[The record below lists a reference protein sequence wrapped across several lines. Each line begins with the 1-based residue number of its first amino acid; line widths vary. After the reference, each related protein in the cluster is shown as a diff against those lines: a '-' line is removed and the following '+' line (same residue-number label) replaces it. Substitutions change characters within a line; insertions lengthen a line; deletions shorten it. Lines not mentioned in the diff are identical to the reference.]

1 MLAVR
6 QVDRSQVFVVQD
18 GKDRAVEALV
28 RELGLKHVR
37 ARPAPS
43 ADNGAAKG
51 AAADKWALSHAVDFL
66 TRDEALVVVE
76 DDLLF
81 APDLM
86 EWFLFGWSAMRADAS
101 LWCVS
106 AWHDNG
112 LSGLVR
118 EPKKVLRTEY
128 FPGLGWLL
136 SRKLYKEELEEKW
149 PNEHWDHWMRSET
162 VFKTSRGRE
171 CVVPEVPRSFHNG
184 NVGTFMDQ
192 ALHDRYFADIALNTD
207 GAGKPPAEC
216 PPSSPTPWRPPHTRR
231 GPRRARRRRAAPRQ
245 PRRAAAARRRRRRQ
259 RHGGA
264 RAWYSQKPRDTTAK
278 LFDAVAEFVGIWH
291 EMRRGAHK
299 GVHELWWRPPLYL
312 VNTKVGPPTPS
323 PYKDLAPKKE
333 AVFATADA
341 FAIAVRRFEAKHGR
355 SPRGHCRAVRDT

>member
-1 MLAVR
+1 MVP
-6 QVDRSQVFVVQD
+6 D

-28 RELGLKHVR
+28 RELGLKHAR

-43 ADNGAAKG
+43 ADNGAAKV
-51 AAADKWALSHAVDFL
+51 AAAYKWALSHAFDFL

-162 VFKTSRGRE
+162 VFKTSRAASASCRGAAHLPQRQRRHLHG
-171 CVVPEVPRSFHNG
+171 PGAPRPLLRRHCA
-184 NVGTFMDQ
+184 Q
-192 ALHDRYFADIALNTD
+192 HRRRRRW
-207 GAGKPPAEC
+207 PPAEW
-216 PPSSPTPWRPPHTRR
+216 PALVADAVAPAAYEASSAPRSAP
-231 GPRRARRRRAAPRQ
+231 PRRAPTATAVL
-245 PRRAAAARRRRRRQ
+245 RRRRRQ

-264 RAWYSQKPRDTTAK
+264 RALVLAEAARHDRE
-278 LFDAVAEFVGIWH
+278 LFDAIAEFVGIWH
-291 EMRRGAHK
+291 EMCRGAHK
-299 GVHELWWRPPLYL
+299 GVHELWCGGRRLYL
-312 VNTKVGPPTPS
+312 VNTRWAADAAVAVQGPRAEEGG
-323 PYKDLAPKKE
+323 DL
-333 AVFATADA
+333 ATADA
-341 FAIAVRRFEAKHGR
+341 FAIAVRRFEAKHAAA
-355 SPRGHCRAVRDT
+355 RGATAGQYVIREHAGV